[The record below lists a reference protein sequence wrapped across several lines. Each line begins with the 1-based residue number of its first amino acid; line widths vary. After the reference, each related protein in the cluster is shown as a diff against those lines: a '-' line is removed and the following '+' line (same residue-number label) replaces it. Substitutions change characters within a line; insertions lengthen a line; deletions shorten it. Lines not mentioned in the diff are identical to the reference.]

1 MMNPKEHPTSN
12 FERRTS
18 NGSANPRSL
27 RSSKFDVRRSMF
39 SLVAGDSPGE
49 FSFREILP
57 RPTGYPARRRNKD
70 GVSGPLVIN
79 PLFTGRREQLAVDCP
94 VGTGKVDASSLPD

>member
-1 MMNPKEHPTSN
+1 MNTEEHPTSN
-12 FERRTS
+12 FEHQLAARILAHFGVRRST
-18 NGSANPRSL
+18 
-27 RSSKFDVRRSMF
+27 FDVRRSMF

-49 FSFREILP
+49 FSCREILP

-79 PLFTGRREQLAVDCP
+79 PLFTGGREQLAVDCP
-94 VGTGKVDASSLPD
+94 AGTGKVDASSLPD